1 MRVIE
6 TAHRR
11 DDPPVAEPDHDL
23 GANGDATRDPLDNPD
38 DGRRLAARG
47 HEVDDTNPPL
57 ARLPLRLEHQRSVS
71 IPALRLALLRRRDD
85 PATVLAVTQQ
95 RCESGVGVETRD
107 TAPVDR
113 ALAVD
118 ERRRLQVGQERVI
131 LDPSPHGL
139 ISAPAMYSARR
150 WMLGFALLILLLL
163 ISFSLKGGSGAF
175 TLLRDVSFA

>member
-6 TAHRR
+6 TAYRR

-23 GANGDATRDPLDNPD
+23 GANGDATRDPFDNPD

-47 HEVDDTNPPL
+47 HEVDDTHPTL

-71 IPALRLALLRRRDD
+71 IPALRLAPLRRRDD
-85 PATVLAVTQQ
+85 PAAVLAVTQQ
-95 RCESGVGVETRD
+95 RCESGVGVETRE

-113 ALAVD
+113 ALAMD

-131 LDPSPHGL
+131 LDPSPHGFDA
-139 ISAPAMYSARR
+139 IPSAHQLSANSS
-150 WMLGFALLILLLL
+150 AEN
-163 ISFSLKGGSGAF
+163 SESESN
-175 TLLRDVSFA
+175 